1 MIPVPKECL
10 ILLEIRNIP
19 EYEQKRRVN
28 DELAFCRRKIDAI
41 KKQAE
46 KSFAAITNTKNERI
60 IKNSCDFRLL
70 QSSYILYCRQNN
82 LELPEK
88 LTDK

>member
-46 KSFAAITNTKNERI
+46 KSFAAITNTKSDCYKVHTYSIAGRI
-60 IKNSCDFRLL
+60 IWNCLKN
-70 QSSYILYCRQNN
+70 
-82 LELPEK
+82 
-88 LTDK
+88 